1 MSATAATTTT
11 RAASR
16 HRAFSPARIAAITSN
31 TLLELVRLKVFYF
44 MLLFALLIIGS
55 SAFMVKFT
63 FQQQFQVL
71 KDVSLG
77 AMSIFSWLLATLAT
91 AMLLPKDIEDRTLY
105 TILAKPVPRFE
116 YLLGK
121 LFGVLAMLAIAIGLM
136 SVVFLTVLYAR
147 ERIVSRRRSA
157 PRRRNWSRQR
167 SAM

>member
-1 MSATAATTTT
+1 MSVIEQPSPVTSSTPIRTGTV
-11 RAASR
+11 
-16 HRAFSPARIAAITSN
+16 HKVFSLARVGAIASN

-44 MLLFALLIIGS
+44 MLLFGLLLIGS
-55 SAFMVKFT
+55 SLFMVNFS

-77 AMSIFSWLLATLAT
+77 AMSIFSWLLGVLAT

-121 LFGVLAMLAIAIGLM
+121 LLGVLALI
-136 SVVFLTVLYAR
+136 
-147 ERIVSRRRSA
+147 
-157 PRRRNWSRQR
+157 
-167 SAM
+167 